1 MKLTN
6 DQIEKAVIWWADQI
20 AKPTFKALND
30 EERKSPEN
38 KAMQFAELLATM
50 NVEPVTKEQ
59 RLKFMEALRV
69 QLKIE
74 SMFGTLHS
82 LSVDY
87 GPCTVLS
94 NAAKI
99 AEISEDNFPW
109 KTTMIFYDN
118 KVIVSLGYQGTQVEI

>member
-1 MKLTN
+1 
-6 DQIEKAVIWWADQI
+6 
-20 AKPTFKALND
+20 
-30 EERKSPEN
+30 
-38 KAMQFAELLATM
+38 
-50 NVEPVTKEQ
+50 
-59 RLKFMEALRV
+59 
-69 QLKIE
+69 
-74 SMFGTLHS
+74 MFGTLHS